1 MSVCEILSPFQKN
14 CSSNCHIAQGNF

>member
-1 MSVCEILSPFQKN
+1 MSVCEMLFPFGKN